1 MQLEDFPMDAHA
13 CPLKFGSCKS
23 LPPLRATPAEAS
35 GPRARVNPAWAA
47 VCPRRWESDVGR
59 TRLPLCRP
67 VPRPGPREPPPS
79 RSSRA
84 GVARRSP
91 SVDSLSSPLTS
102 HVASCRGPAPTTQVP
117 GPSRSLSPPRSHC
130 RASSL
135 LPERSVRT
143 ATLSRS
149 CAGRPYFRTSAS
161 GVPDLSRQSSVP

>member
-1 MQLEDFPMDAHA
+1 MDAHA

-59 TRLPLCRP
+59 TRLPPCRP
-67 VPRPGPREPPPS
+67 VPARVPGSLPRAEAPGQVSP
-79 RSSRA
+79 
-84 GVARRSP
+84 RRSP
-91 SVDSLSSPLTS
+91 GVDSLSSPLTS

-117 GPSRSLSPPRSHC
+117 GPSRSLPPPRSHC

-149 CAGRPYFRTSAS
+149 RAGRPYFCASAS